1 MNCHNVKNLLVPFL
15 DGELSGVRKEEI
27 EAHLK
32 ICAACRKEKELFS
45 QSWQMLDNYAAPEL
59 KDDFTVSLMR
69 KIHQEQSEIIK
80 VSYRRPWFV
89 LRPVVPVLAS
99 IIVLLLTTVSLFWK
113 KPAVEMNL
121 VKQASSLNGKIVTV
135 VNDEEIIKN
144 LDILENADLL
154 TNIQLLSEFEVVE
167 DLDDSTL

>member
-1 MNCHNVKNLLVPFL
+1 MNCHNVRNLLVSFL

-27 EAHLK
+27 EAHFK
-32 ICAACRKEKELFS
+32 ICAACRRERELFS
-45 QSWQMLDNYAAPEL
+45 QSWQMLDNYAAPKL

-69 KIHQEQSEIIK
+69 KIHQEQAEIIK

-99 IIVLLLTTVSLFWK
+99 IIVLILTVSVFWK
-113 KPAVEMNL
+113 RPTVEMSL
-121 VKQASSLNGKIVTV
+121 VKQVSSLNGKIVTV
-135 VNDEEIIKN
+135 VNDDEIIKN

-154 TNIQLLSEFEVVE
+154 ANIPLLSELEVVE
-167 DLDDSTL
+167 NLDDSTL